1 MVSDPSLSS
10 VCTHFDGLCIN
21 CRKEEADSLSKQM
34 AGLPPECVRVYFL
47 QVCHLFLM
55 AGENLK
61 HPHWPL
67 ARVHKV
73 FIEDDGLVRTV
84 ELKTKGGLKL
94 RPINKLALLE
104 GIN

>member
-1 MVSDPSLSS
+1 
-10 VCTHFDGLCIN
+10 
-21 CRKEEADSLSKQM
+21 
-34 AGLPPECVRVYFL
+34 
-47 QVCHLFLM
+47 M

-94 RPINKLALLE
+94 RPINKLA
-104 GIN
+104 